1 MFYLKKWKNKTIVW
15 FEASNSYVVFDHF
28 ITELIQKL
36 HKNIPLF
43 EIVKECRFL
52 LKVPQRTAVQFVLD
66 LKKLLHQQTKK
77 TEACLSIDDDNPK
90 VLNVYYSKKY
100 YQFHNIGISI
110 LFETELLELL
120 IHPKFKHLE
129 RERKIKAEF
138 FYQLYFEND
147 MLVFSKGSSVVGSWP
162 KDEKHF
168 LQGKVSMQL
177 LADMYKKPEDEW
189 MGIFHASAIENG
201 KESILLL
208 GDSGNGKST
217 ALALLHA
224 SGYKC
229 LADDFVPVDQEKN
242 VFLFPAAISVKKES
256 LQTLAPFY
264 PELKISNEY
273 QADSKIFRYL
283 APKFLNYQQKFT
295 CKALVFIKYDA
306 KTDFKMS
313 SISRIEAFQQ
323 LVPDSWILPQTKNV
337 ANFLDWFLEMPSYQL
352 HYSNTT
358 KMIDHIAKLF
368 NDEL

>member
-28 ITELIQKL
+28 IAQLIQKL
-36 HKNIPLF
+36 HKNIPLYQ
-43 EIVKECRFL
+43 IVKDYRFL
-52 LKVPQRTAVQFVLD
+52 LKVPENIAIQFVLNV
-66 LKKLLHQQTKK
+66 KKLLQQQSKK
-77 TEACLSIDDDNPK
+77 TEASLVFVKGKPK
-90 VLNVYYSKKY
+90 VFNEFYSKRY
-100 YQFHNIGISI
+100 YQFYNIPICI
-110 LFETELLELL
+110 LYETEYLELL

-129 RERKIKAEF
+129 VQSKIKEQF
-138 FYQLYFEND
+138 FYQLYYSDD
-147 MLVFSKGSSVVGSWP
+147 MFVFSKGNRVVGSWP

-177 LADMYKKPEDEW
+177 LIDMYKKPEDEW
-189 MGIFHASAIENG
+189 MGVFHASAIENG

-217 ALALLHA
+217 ALAILGA
-224 SGYKC
+224 AGYTC

-256 LQTLAPFY
+256 LQTLAPLY
-264 PELKISNEY
+264 PELKTSNEY
-273 QADSKIFRYL
+273 QADSKIYRYL

-306 KTDFKMS
+306 KIDFKVN
-313 SISRIEAFQQ
+313 SISKMEAFQQ

-358 KMIDHIAKLF
+358 KMINQISKLF
-368 NDEL
+368 SDEL

>member
-1 MFYLKKWKNKTIVW
+1 MFYFKKWKNKTIVW

-28 ITELIQKL
+28 IAELIQKL
-36 HKNIPLF
+36 HKNIPLYK
-43 EIVKECRFL
+43 IVGDCRL
-52 LKVPQRTAVQFVLD
+52 RMNVPKRIAEQFVLEVE
-66 LKKLLHQQTKK
+66 KLLHQQK
-77 TEACLSIDDDNPK
+77 TVTQPCIGFDKDKPK
-90 VLNVYYSKKY
+90 EIHVFYSKKC
-100 YQFHNIGISI
+100 YQFYNTQICI
-110 LFETELLELL
+110 LYETEYLELL

-129 RERKIKAEF
+129 VQPTIKAQF
-138 FYQLYFEND
+138 FYQLYYSDD
-147 MLVFSKGSSVVGSWP
+147 MFVFSKGHSVLGSWS
-162 KDEKHF
+162 KDQKHF

-177 LADMYKKPEDEW
+177 LIDVYKKPEDEW
-189 MGIFHASAIENG
+189 MGVFHASAIENG

-217 ALALLHA
+217 ALAILGA
-224 SGYKC
+224 AGYTC

-256 LQTLAPFY
+256 LQTLAHLY
-264 PELKISNEY
+264 PELKTSNEY
-273 QADSKIFRYL
+273 QADSKIYRYL

-306 KTDFKMS
+306 KIDFKVN
-313 SISRIEAFQQ
+313 SISKMEAFQQ

-358 KMIDHIAKLF
+358 KMINQISKLF
-368 NDEL
+368 NNEF